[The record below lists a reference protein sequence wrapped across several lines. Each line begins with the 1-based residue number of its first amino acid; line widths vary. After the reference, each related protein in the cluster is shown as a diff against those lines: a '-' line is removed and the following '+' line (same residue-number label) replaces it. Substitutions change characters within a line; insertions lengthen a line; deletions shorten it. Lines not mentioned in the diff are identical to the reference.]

1 MPETDAADAKAIIRE
16 FLLQR
21 FPGLGARPFD
31 DQSSILTGAAVDSLG
46 VLDLMGFI
54 EERFGIEI
62 SDQDFD
68 PANFETVDQLARFVE
83 QARR

>member
-1 MPETDAADAKAIIRE
+1 MPETDAADAKTIIRD
-16 FLLQR
+16 FLMQR
-21 FPGLGARPFD
+21 FPGLNARPFD
-31 DQSSILTGAAVDSLG
+31 DTSSILTSGAVDSLG

-62 SDQDFD
+62 TDQDFD
-68 PANFETVDQLARFVE
+68 PANFETVEQLARFVA

>member
-1 MPETDAADAKAIIRE
+1 MSEIDTVDAKAVIRD
-16 FLLQR
+16 FLLKR
-21 FPGLGARPFD
+21 FPGLGSRPFD
-31 DQSSILTGAAVDSLG
+31 DATSVLTSGAVDSLG

-68 PANFETVDQLARFVE
+68 PDNFETVEQLARFVG